1 MYTLFGPKTAFF
13 WPRGPHFDPKP
24 QKHSVPS
31 CYNPKQSIPGPKLV
45 SERLCHFW
53 VLQAPQNLP
62 RPPQTPPMVQGGQ
75 KWPKFTCT
83 SPVLIIR
90 KYENNLRGKIFRP
103 IFPLRIYQQKYGHI
117 FPCACCHTWKSRD
130 QVVELNPQQEDKIEG
145 KAQEYHQTLQVNILI
160 YIYI

>member
-1 MYTLFGPKTAFF
+1 MYTLFGPKMAFF

-83 SPVLIIR
+83 SPVLIIND
-90 KYENNLRGKIFRP
+90 KKTTFRGM
-103 IFPLRIYQQKYGHI
+103 
-117 FPCACCHTWKSRD
+117 
-130 QVVELNPQQEDKIEG
+130 
-145 KAQEYHQTLQVNILI
+145 NILT
-160 YIYI
+160 YFFTRNVPGGLRQPPNFEEMLLVMTGKQTNGARGRRGNH

>member
-1 MYTLFGPKTAFF
+1 MAFF

-75 KWPKFTCT
+75 KWPKCTCT
-83 SPVLIIR
+83 SPVLIINDNKTNFGR
-90 KYENNLRGKIFRP
+90 M
-103 IFPLRIYQQKYGHI
+103 
-117 FPCACCHTWKSRD
+117 
-130 QVVELNPQQEDKIEG
+130 
-145 KAQEYHQTLQVNILI
+145 NILTYFFTRNVPVASLAPSTQQRKI
-160 YIYI
+160 QHRNMQQRKTQQRKVRQRKMQ

>member
-53 VLQAPQNLP
+53 VLQAPQTPP

-75 KWPKFTCT
+75 KWLKCTCT
-83 SPVLIIR
+83 SPVLII
-90 KYENNLRGKIFRP
+90 N
-103 IFPLRIYQQKYGHI
+103 
-117 FPCACCHTWKSRD
+117 
-130 QVVELNPQQEDKIEG
+130 DKKTTFG
-145 KAQEYHQTLQVNILI
+145 GMNILTYFFTRNVPNMDSI
-160 YIYI
+160 QYPDQYRLQSHDASVLLTITTRECITD